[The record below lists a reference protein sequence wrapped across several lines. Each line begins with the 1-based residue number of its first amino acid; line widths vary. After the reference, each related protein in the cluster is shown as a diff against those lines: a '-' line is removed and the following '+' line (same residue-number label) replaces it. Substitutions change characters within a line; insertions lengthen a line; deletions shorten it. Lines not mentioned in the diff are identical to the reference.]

1 MERLVLF
8 GQGFGRSLDVDAIRD
23 IVQQH
28 LPKLAGTDEAWVMT
42 RSDGHSQ
49 MSVSLILFDLDRFK
63 EVNDRLGHHCGDA
76 VLAAV
81 GALMRDVLRGS
92 DFKCC
97 YGGEEFLV
105 LRPET
110 PLEGAKRVADT
121 LRHDLADLAIEWKG
135 ETLNVTASFG
145 VTTAVS
151 AEIDIKALIGRAD
164 VALYR
169 AKDQGRDCVRLSV
182 EPAVA

>member
-8 GQGFGRSLDVDAIRD
+8 GQGLGRSLDVEAIRD

-81 GALMRDVLRGS
+81 GALMCDVLRGS
-92 DFKCC
+92 DFKCR

-105 LRPET
+105 LLPET
-110 PLEGAKRVADT
+110 PLEGAKWPT
-121 LRHDLADLAIEWKG
+121 PCG
-135 ETLNVTASFG
+135 
-145 VTTAVS
+145 TTWRTWQLS
-151 AEIDIKALIGRAD
+151 GRAK
-164 VALYR
+164 R
-169 AKDQGRDCVRLSV
+169 
-182 EPAVA
+182 